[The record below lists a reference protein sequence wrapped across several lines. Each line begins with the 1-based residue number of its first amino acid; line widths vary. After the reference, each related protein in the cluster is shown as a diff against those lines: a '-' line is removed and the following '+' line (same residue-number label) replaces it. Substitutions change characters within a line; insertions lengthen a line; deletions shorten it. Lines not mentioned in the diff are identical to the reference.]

1 MGKIRR
7 IFVCF
12 FTKRLLCK
20 RGACIIKKYKAC
32 PGGDEPRWLTRE
44 QKENRYDE
52 KEDRRV
58 GADRL
63 HGIDPAAPARRGRP
77 HQRPIRHGDRSA
89 DAGDGGSGGEHRP
102 CVTGGGTPGLHP
114 AKNGERPGKS
124 GAAAVG
130 RRLHARS
137 AAAISSGGAGTAW
150 PPDGAGAVQPPC
162 PPDQCVRRAR
172 RVQ

>member
-12 FTKRLLCK
+12 FTKRLPCK
-20 RGACIIKKYKAC
+20 RGACIIKNTR
-32 PGGDEPRWLTRE
+32 PVRGGDELRWLTRE

-63 HGIDPAAPARRGRP
+63 HVIDPAAPARRGRP
-77 HQRPIRHGDRSA
+77 HQRPVRHGDRSA

-102 CVTGGGTPGLHP
+102 CVTGGGAPGLHP

-130 RRLHARS
+130 RRLHPGS
-137 AAAISSGGAGTAW
+137 AAAIPPGGAGTAW
-150 PPDGAGAVQPPC
+150 AA
-162 PPDQCVRRAR
+162 
-172 RVQ
+172 